1 MNNIINQIIL
11 CAVYFILLLFI
22 QFQYHQAFDDMV
34 SDIFLFDFISFDR
47 SSHSQHHILRNIESE
62 ISFRVFRSSVSCPIS
77 STLSFDLHCA
87 QYTPF
92 RSLFSDRLP
101 KFVFTILWV
110 TYDVIL
116 LFLLFSI
123 AYILPFPSYC
133 HWHSAHLFR
142 SNLFRTVSTQCLRQ
156 VSAFLQAI
164 MFMYAF
170 DVITS
175 SDIVE

>member
-1 MNNIINQIIL
+1 MQ
-11 CAVYFILLLFI
+11 
-22 QFQYHQAFDDMV
+22 
-34 SDIFLFDFISFDR
+34 FISFCCYL
-47 SSHSQHHILRNIESE
+47 SNSNIIKHSTTWWVIFFFSTLFPSIDHPIPNIIYCVILRVRFLFE
-62 ISFRVFRSSVSCPIS
+62 FFVLLLVVRSHQRYLLICTVRNTP
-77 STLSFDLHCA
+77 LSALF
-87 QYTPF
+87 
-92 RSLFSDRLP
+92 FSDRLP

-142 SNLFRTVSTQCLRQ
+142 SNIFRTVSTQCLRQ

-175 SDIVE
+175 SDTVE